1 MASVSVLQLMMATL
15 LVVCRACLTV
25 SVIVTQVMVA
35 SSMASKLK
43 PHQWDGVRFLYK
55 NIVLEHEV
63 GFCHLLVLN
72 CRTDCWRAGGGE
84 GGVVSGEAGEG
95 EGGRF

>member
-1 MASVSVLQLMMATL
+1 MVNM
-15 LVVCRACLTV
+15 
-25 SVIVTQVMVA
+25 SVIQVMVA

-63 GFCHLLVLN
+63 WFCRLLGLI
-72 CRTDCWRAGGGE
+72 CRTDCYPC
-84 GGVVSGEAGEG
+84 
-95 EGGRF
+95 